1 MKRFDKKLNAQ
12 DIINAIPGGVAI
24 YKVSD
29 IFETVYYSD
38 GVPALS
44 GYSRDEYDLLIKQ
57 DAADLIYQE
66 DAAMVIRKIR
76 QVLEAGKSASFEF
89 RKQHRDGHIVWVNV
103 HARKIGEDGGHPL
116 LQCVF
121 HNISAFKQAREELAH
136 VINSIPGGI
145 AAYDFNDMQN
155 PRRLFCSD
163 GVAKLFGCSDAA
175 DLQHYAAN
183 PWSMVFKEDYQR
195 VYDAFQH
202 MFISS
207 DTLDLSYRI
216 TRKDQVLEWVHLN
229 GKAINGIFYA
239 VFTGMSDEAK
249 LFQQIS
255 NEAAQGIYVI
265 DKKNH
270 DLLYYNE
277 NVELFLTGKN
287 NAWGKKCY
295 TALHDKQTPCTF
307 CPLSMIKNIEKPQEL
322 TFANGKSYEIRAKEL
337 EWNGLPAYTLFIND
351 ITDKITSSRKTEQLE
366 QFYQTLVQNL
376 PGGIAVIRFDMAKKQ
391 MLPEYISEGFAA
403 MTGMSTVEAYALY
416 KNDATAG
423 VHPDDL
429 DYIIG
434 RLNQHLKKHLDTCE
448 SIYRLR
454 KKDGSYIWIKNNSS
468 LILRPNEIP
477 LIYAVYSD
485 ITKEIEAQNKL
496 RQKYNDLLLRQQNY
510 PLSNEILSGYCDI
523 TANRILRI
531 YDKTGID
538 PLQKFGFERQN
549 FFKGLAT
556 LIESPEERQ
565 HFLNTFLNAPLL
577 EKFAQGINSQEL
589 ECFIRMPH
597 DNSGHYLKC
606 VINMIESPDNG
617 HTIGVLSVLDL
628 TQFKIN
634 DQISM
639 HLAHAHYDFIATCD
653 FNSDSYQLFFTN
665 SKANLMPPEQGSYS
679 KNIVA
684 FLQTFT
690 VPKDREF
697 CMEMFD
703 PANMQRRLYH
713 ENSYS
718 FHYSL
723 KDEQGHIY
731 TKNMIVFLIDQ
742 RLNKV
747 GMARADITDY
757 VREQRALLNTLAYTF
772 EQLSIINLVTKEFTM
787 YTRKSVLQNLSPY
800 KCADFNRALH
810 KLSLPYTKLAA
821 DETAAEKFS
830 LPVILS
836 RLAEKPQG
844 YEFTLPYLANDGSEK
859 NKQINVLWGDEGHHT
874 ICLVRCDVTDIIS
887 AEKNSRSVLQNAL
900 DLAQEANRAKTD
912 FLSAMSH
919 DIRTPMNA
927 IIGMTDLALD
937 DLDNRQHLSE
947 YLDIIKS
954 SSSHLLTLINDILD
968 MSRIEKGKLKLARTS
983 FNLSVEIDRFCS
995 RYQLLMD
1002 KNSLNFLHNAELLH
1016 CNCIGDTAQLQR
1028 IWDNLVSN
1036 ACKFTPPGGTVTFS
1050 ACELPSD
1057 NERLGWYK
1065 FTISDTG
1072 IGIDSES
1079 LQHLFDPFFRSSDVI
1094 SKHIEGSGLGLAIVK
1109 NIVDYKGG
1117 TISVTSRQGEGTT
1130 FTVTLPLHF
1139 DTAAEHPVEKP
1150 THTFGSADFDFSGK
1164 SLLLAEDHPINQK
1177 VAELILEKTGAAV
1190 TIVENGLQC
1199 TELFTGSAKGSFDAI
1214 LMDIQM
1220 PVMNGY
1226 EAAQAIRSSTHPQSA
1241 TIPIIAMTANAFA
1254 EDIKNALS
1262 AGMNAHIAK
1271 PIDPQKLY
1279 QNAKTLLRI
1288 YVTVFLHFDY
1298 RLAQLQTSRVS
1309 QIKKTPEKSRI
1320 TSVTKALRPGACS
1333 WIYSSLTAAA
1343 KPKNKIYPVAVR

>member
-1199 TELFTGSAKGSFDAI
+1199 TELFTGSAKGRFDAI

-1279 QNAKTLLRI
+1279 ETLAA
-1288 YVTVFLHFDY
+1288 Y
-1298 RLAQLQTSRVS
+1298 
-1309 QIKKTPEKSRI
+1309 IK
-1320 TSVTKALRPGACS
+1320 
-1333 WIYSSLTAAA
+1333 
-1343 KPKNKIYPVAVR
+1343 

>member
-322 TFANGKSYEIRAKEL
+322 TFSNGKSYEIRAKEL

-403 MTGMSTVEAYALY
+403 MTGMSTDEAYALY

-468 LILRPNEIP
+468 LILSPNEIP

-556 LIESPEERQ
+556 LIESPEERE

-679 KNIVA
+679 ENIVA

-1028 IWDNLVSN
+1028 IWDNLVSK

-1279 QNAKTLLRI
+1279 ETLAA
-1288 YVTVFLHFDY
+1288 Y
-1298 RLAQLQTSRVS
+1298 
-1309 QIKKTPEKSRI
+1309 IK
-1320 TSVTKALRPGACS
+1320 
-1333 WIYSSLTAAA
+1333 
-1343 KPKNKIYPVAVR
+1343 

>member
-1 MKRFDKKLNAQ
+1 MSSCLSGGGSAMKRFDKKLNAQ

-322 TFANGKSYEIRAKEL
+322 TFSNGKSYEIRAKEL

-403 MTGMSTVEAYALY
+403 MTGMSTDEAYALY

-1139 DTAAEHPVEKP
+1139 DTEAEHPVEKP

-1279 QNAKTLLRI
+1279 ETLAA
-1288 YVTVFLHFDY
+1288 Y
-1298 RLAQLQTSRVS
+1298 
-1309 QIKKTPEKSRI
+1309 IK
-1320 TSVTKALRPGACS
+1320 
-1333 WIYSSLTAAA
+1333 
-1343 KPKNKIYPVAVR
+1343 

>member
-403 MTGMSTVEAYALY
+403 MTGMSTDEAYALY

-468 LILRPNEIP
+468 LILSPNEIP

-1002 KNSLNFLHNAELLH
+1002 KNSLNFLHNTELLH

-1177 VAELILEKTGAAV
+1177 IAELILEKTGAAV

-1279 QNAKTLLRI
+1279 ETLAA
-1288 YVTVFLHFDY
+1288 Y
-1298 RLAQLQTSRVS
+1298 
-1309 QIKKTPEKSRI
+1309 IK
-1320 TSVTKALRPGACS
+1320 
-1333 WIYSSLTAAA
+1333 
-1343 KPKNKIYPVAVR
+1343 

>member
-322 TFANGKSYEIRAKEL
+322 TFSNGKSYEIRAKEL

-403 MTGMSTVEAYALY
+403 MTGMSTDEAYALY

-468 LILRPNEIP
+468 LILSPNEIP

-1002 KNSLNFLHNAELLH
+1002 KNSLNFLHNTELLH

-1220 PVMNGY
+1220 PIMNGY

-1279 QNAKTLLRI
+1279 ETLAA
-1288 YVTVFLHFDY
+1288 Y
-1298 RLAQLQTSRVS
+1298 
-1309 QIKKTPEKSRI
+1309 IK
-1320 TSVTKALRPGACS
+1320 
-1333 WIYSSLTAAA
+1333 
-1343 KPKNKIYPVAVR
+1343 

>member
-307 CPLSMIKNIEKPQEL
+307 CALSMIKNIEKPQEL
-322 TFANGKSYEIRAKEL
+322 TFSNGKSYEIRAKEL

-403 MTGMSTVEAYALY
+403 MTGMSTDEAYALY

-468 LILRPNEIP
+468 LILSPNEIP

-723 KDEQGHIY
+723 KDKQGHIY

-821 DETAAEKFS
+821 DETASEKFS

-1279 QNAKTLLRI
+1279 ETLAA
-1288 YVTVFLHFDY
+1288 Y
-1298 RLAQLQTSRVS
+1298 
-1309 QIKKTPEKSRI
+1309 IK
-1320 TSVTKALRPGACS
+1320 
-1333 WIYSSLTAAA
+1333 
-1343 KPKNKIYPVAVR
+1343 

>member
-66 DAAMVIRKIR
+66 DAAMVIRTIR

-322 TFANGKSYEIRAKEL
+322 TFSNGKSYEIRAKEL

-403 MTGMSTVEAYALY
+403 MTGMSTDEAYALY

-468 LILRPNEIP
+468 LILSPNEIP

-556 LIESPEERQ
+556 LIESPEERE

-679 KNIVA
+679 ENIVA

-1279 QNAKTLLRI
+1279 ETLAA
-1288 YVTVFLHFDY
+1288 Y
-1298 RLAQLQTSRVS
+1298 
-1309 QIKKTPEKSRI
+1309 IK
-1320 TSVTKALRPGACS
+1320 
-1333 WIYSSLTAAA
+1333 
-1343 KPKNKIYPVAVR
+1343 

>member
-12 DIINAIPGGVAI
+12 EIINAIPGGVAI

-403 MTGMSTVEAYALY
+403 MTGMSTDEAYALY

-468 LILRPNEIP
+468 LILSPNEIP

-1002 KNSLNFLHNAELLH
+1002 KNSLNFLHNTELLH

-1279 QNAKTLLRI
+1279 ETLAA
-1288 YVTVFLHFDY
+1288 Y
-1298 RLAQLQTSRVS
+1298 
-1309 QIKKTPEKSRI
+1309 IK
-1320 TSVTKALRPGACS
+1320 
-1333 WIYSSLTAAA
+1333 
-1343 KPKNKIYPVAVR
+1343 

>member
-322 TFANGKSYEIRAKEL
+322 TFSNGKSYEIRAKEL

-403 MTGMSTVEAYALY
+403 MTGMSTDEAYALY

-423 VHPDDL
+423 LHPDDL

-468 LILRPNEIP
+468 LILSPNEIP

-597 DNSGHYLKC
+597 DNSGHYIKC

-665 SKANLMPPEQGSYS
+665 SKANLMPPEHGSYS

-1002 KNSLNFLHNAELLH
+1002 KNSLNFLHNTELLH

-1279 QNAKTLLRI
+1279 ETLAA
-1288 YVTVFLHFDY
+1288 Y
-1298 RLAQLQTSRVS
+1298 
-1309 QIKKTPEKSRI
+1309 IK
-1320 TSVTKALRPGACS
+1320 
-1333 WIYSSLTAAA
+1333 
-1343 KPKNKIYPVAVR
+1343 

>member
-403 MTGMSTVEAYALY
+403 MTGMSTDEAYALY

-468 LILRPNEIP
+468 LILSPNEIP

-1002 KNSLNFLHNAELLH
+1002 KNSLNFLHNTELLH

-1220 PVMNGY
+1220 PIMNGY

-1241 TIPIIAMTANAFA
+1241 TIPIIVMTANAFA

-1279 QNAKTLLRI
+1279 ETLAA
-1288 YVTVFLHFDY
+1288 Y
-1298 RLAQLQTSRVS
+1298 
-1309 QIKKTPEKSRI
+1309 IK
-1320 TSVTKALRPGACS
+1320 
-1333 WIYSSLTAAA
+1333 
-1343 KPKNKIYPVAVR
+1343 

>member
-403 MTGMSTVEAYALY
+403 MTGMSTDEAYALY

-468 LILRPNEIP
+468 LILSPNEIP

-496 RQKYNDLLLRQQNY
+496 RQKYNDLLLRQKNY

-713 ENSYS
+713 EISYS

-1002 KNSLNFLHNAELLH
+1002 KNSLNFLHNTELLH

-1220 PVMNGY
+1220 PIMNGY

-1279 QNAKTLLRI
+1279 ETLAA
-1288 YVTVFLHFDY
+1288 Y
-1298 RLAQLQTSRVS
+1298 
-1309 QIKKTPEKSRI
+1309 IK
-1320 TSVTKALRPGACS
+1320 
-1333 WIYSSLTAAA
+1333 
-1343 KPKNKIYPVAVR
+1343 

>member
-403 MTGMSTVEAYALY
+403 MTGMSTDEAYALY

-423 VHPDDL
+423 LHPDDL

-468 LILRPNEIP
+468 LILSPNEIP

-496 RQKYNDLLLRQQNY
+496 RQKYNDLLLRQKNY

-1002 KNSLNFLHNAELLH
+1002 KNSLNFLHNTELLH

-1279 QNAKTLLRI
+1279 ETLAA
-1288 YVTVFLHFDY
+1288 Y
-1298 RLAQLQTSRVS
+1298 
-1309 QIKKTPEKSRI
+1309 IK
-1320 TSVTKALRPGACS
+1320 
-1333 WIYSSLTAAA
+1333 
-1343 KPKNKIYPVAVR
+1343 

>member
-403 MTGMSTVEAYALY
+403 MTGMSTDEAYALY

-468 LILRPNEIP
+468 LILSPNEIP

-679 KNIVA
+679 ENIVA

-937 DLDNRQHLSE
+937 DLDNRQHISE

-1279 QNAKTLLRI
+1279 ETLAA
-1288 YVTVFLHFDY
+1288 Y
-1298 RLAQLQTSRVS
+1298 
-1309 QIKKTPEKSRI
+1309 IK
-1320 TSVTKALRPGACS
+1320 
-1333 WIYSSLTAAA
+1333 
-1343 KPKNKIYPVAVR
+1343 

>member
-403 MTGMSTVEAYALY
+403 MTGMSTDEAYALY

-468 LILRPNEIP
+468 LILSPNEIP

-556 LIESPEERQ
+556 LIESPEERE

-1002 KNSLNFLHNAELLH
+1002 KNSLNFLHNTELLH

-1279 QNAKTLLRI
+1279 ETLAA
-1288 YVTVFLHFDY
+1288 Y
-1298 RLAQLQTSRVS
+1298 
-1309 QIKKTPEKSRI
+1309 IK
-1320 TSVTKALRPGACS
+1320 
-1333 WIYSSLTAAA
+1333 
-1343 KPKNKIYPVAVR
+1343 

>member
-44 GYSRDEYDLLIKQ
+44 GYSRDEYDQLIKQ

-403 MTGMSTVEAYALY
+403 MTGMSTDEAYALY

-468 LILRPNEIP
+468 LILSPNEIP

-1002 KNSLNFLHNAELLH
+1002 KNSLNFLHNTELLH

-1057 NERLGWYK
+1057 NKRLGWYK

-1130 FTVTLPLHF
+1130 FTVTLPLHL

-1279 QNAKTLLRI
+1279 ETLAA
-1288 YVTVFLHFDY
+1288 Y
-1298 RLAQLQTSRVS
+1298 
-1309 QIKKTPEKSRI
+1309 IK
-1320 TSVTKALRPGACS
+1320 
-1333 WIYSSLTAAA
+1333 
-1343 KPKNKIYPVAVR
+1343 

>member
-403 MTGMSTVEAYALY
+403 MTGMSTDEAYALY

-1002 KNSLNFLHNAELLH
+1002 KNSLKFLHNAELLH
-1016 CNCIGDTAQLQR
+1016 SSCIGDTAQLQR

-1279 QNAKTLLRI
+1279 ETLAA
-1288 YVTVFLHFDY
+1288 Y
-1298 RLAQLQTSRVS
+1298 
-1309 QIKKTPEKSRI
+1309 IK
-1320 TSVTKALRPGACS
+1320 
-1333 WIYSSLTAAA
+1333 
-1343 KPKNKIYPVAVR
+1343 

>member
-183 PWSMVFKEDYQR
+183 PWSMFFKEDYQR

-322 TFANGKSYEIRAKEL
+322 TFSNGKSYEIRAKEL

-403 MTGMSTVEAYALY
+403 MTGMSTDEAYALY

-468 LILRPNEIP
+468 LILSPNEIP

-1139 DTAAEHPVEKP
+1139 DTEAEHPVEKP

-1279 QNAKTLLRI
+1279 ETLAA
-1288 YVTVFLHFDY
+1288 Y
-1298 RLAQLQTSRVS
+1298 
-1309 QIKKTPEKSRI
+1309 IK
-1320 TSVTKALRPGACS
+1320 
-1333 WIYSSLTAAA
+1333 
-1343 KPKNKIYPVAVR
+1343 

>member
-403 MTGMSTVEAYALY
+403 MTGMSTDEAYALY

-468 LILRPNEIP
+468 LILSPNEIP

-1002 KNSLNFLHNAELLH
+1002 KNSLNFLHNTELLH

-1279 QNAKTLLRI
+1279 ETMAA
-1288 YVTVFLHFDY
+1288 Y
-1298 RLAQLQTSRVS
+1298 
-1309 QIKKTPEKSRI
+1309 IK
-1320 TSVTKALRPGACS
+1320 
-1333 WIYSSLTAAA
+1333 
-1343 KPKNKIYPVAVR
+1343 

>member
-403 MTGMSTVEAYALY
+403 MTGMSNDEAYALY

-468 LILRPNEIP
+468 LILSPNEIP

-1036 ACKFTPPGGTVTFS
+1036 ARKFTPPGGTVTFS

-1139 DTAAEHPVEKP
+1139 DTEAEHPVEKP

-1279 QNAKTLLRI
+1279 ETLAA
-1288 YVTVFLHFDY
+1288 Y
-1298 RLAQLQTSRVS
+1298 
-1309 QIKKTPEKSRI
+1309 IK
-1320 TSVTKALRPGACS
+1320 
-1333 WIYSSLTAAA
+1333 
-1343 KPKNKIYPVAVR
+1343 

>member
-76 QVLEAGKSASFEF
+76 QVLESGKSASFEF

-403 MTGMSTVEAYALY
+403 MTGMSTDEAYALY

-423 VHPDDL
+423 IHPDDL

-468 LILRPNEIP
+468 LILSPNEIP
-477 LIYAVYSD
+477 LVYAVYSD

-887 AEKNSRSVLQNAL
+887 AEKNSRSVLH
-900 DLAQEANRAKTD
+900 LAQEANRAKTD

-1279 QNAKTLLRI
+1279 ETLAA
-1288 YVTVFLHFDY
+1288 Y
-1298 RLAQLQTSRVS
+1298 
-1309 QIKKTPEKSRI
+1309 IK
-1320 TSVTKALRPGACS
+1320 
-1333 WIYSSLTAAA
+1333 
-1343 KPKNKIYPVAVR
+1343 

>member
-403 MTGMSTVEAYALY
+403 MTGMSTDEAYALY

-468 LILRPNEIP
+468 LILSPNEIP

-874 ICLVRCDVTDIIS
+874 LCLVRCDVTDIIS

-1002 KNSLNFLHNAELLH
+1002 KNSLNFLHNTELLH

-1220 PVMNGY
+1220 PIMNGY

-1279 QNAKTLLRI
+1279 ETLAA
-1288 YVTVFLHFDY
+1288 Y
-1298 RLAQLQTSRVS
+1298 
-1309 QIKKTPEKSRI
+1309 IK
-1320 TSVTKALRPGACS
+1320 
-1333 WIYSSLTAAA
+1333 
-1343 KPKNKIYPVAVR
+1343 

>member
-1 MKRFDKKLNAQ
+1 MSSCLSGGGSAMKRFDKKLNAQ

-403 MTGMSTVEAYALY
+403 MTGMSTDEAYALY

-468 LILRPNEIP
+468 LILSPNEILP

-589 ECFIRMPH
+589 ECFIRMSH

-1226 EAAQAIRSSTHPQSA
+1226 EAAQAIRSSIHPQSA

-1279 QNAKTLLRI
+1279 ETLAA
-1288 YVTVFLHFDY
+1288 Y
-1298 RLAQLQTSRVS
+1298 
-1309 QIKKTPEKSRI
+1309 IK
-1320 TSVTKALRPGACS
+1320 
-1333 WIYSSLTAAA
+1333 
-1343 KPKNKIYPVAVR
+1343 

>member
-322 TFANGKSYEIRAKEL
+322 TFSNGKSYEIRAKEL

-376 PGGIAVIRFDMAKKQ
+376 PGGITVIRFDMAKKQ

-403 MTGMSTVEAYALY
+403 MTGMSTDEAYALY

-468 LILRPNEIP
+468 LILSPNEIP

-485 ITKEIEAQNKL
+485 ITKEIAAQNKL

-1002 KNSLNFLHNAELLH
+1002 KNSLNFLHNTELLH

-1117 TISVTSRQGEGTT
+1117 TISVASKPGEGTT

-1279 QNAKTLLRI
+1279 ETLAA
-1288 YVTVFLHFDY
+1288 Y
-1298 RLAQLQTSRVS
+1298 
-1309 QIKKTPEKSRI
+1309 IK
-1320 TSVTKALRPGACS
+1320 
-1333 WIYSSLTAAA
+1333 
-1343 KPKNKIYPVAVR
+1343 

>member
-403 MTGMSTVEAYALY
+403 MTGMSTDEAYALY

-468 LILRPNEIP
+468 LILSPNEIP

-665 SKANLMPPEQGSYS
+665 SKANLMPPE
-679 KNIVA
+679 
-684 FLQTFT
+684 
-690 VPKDREF
+690 
-697 CMEMFD
+697 
-703 PANMQRRLYH
+703 
-713 ENSYS
+713 
-718 FHYSL
+718 
-723 KDEQGHIY
+723 
-731 TKNMIVFLIDQ
+731 
-742 RLNKV
+742 
-747 GMARADITDY
+747 
-757 VREQRALLNTLAYTF
+757 
-772 EQLSIINLVTKEFTM
+772 
-787 YTRKSVLQNLSPY
+787 
-800 KCADFNRALH
+800 
-810 KLSLPYTKLAA
+810 
-821 DETAAEKFS
+821 
-830 LPVILS
+830 
-836 RLAEKPQG
+836 
-844 YEFTLPYLANDGSEK
+844 
-859 NKQINVLWGDEGHHT
+859 
-874 ICLVRCDVTDIIS
+874 
-887 AEKNSRSVLQNAL
+887 
-900 DLAQEANRAKTD
+900 
-912 FLSAMSH
+912 
-919 DIRTPMNA
+919 
-927 IIGMTDLALD
+927 
-937 DLDNRQHLSE
+937 
-947 YLDIIKS
+947 
-954 SSSHLLTLINDILD
+954 
-968 MSRIEKGKLKLARTS
+968 
-983 FNLSVEIDRFCS
+983 
-995 RYQLLMD
+995 
-1002 KNSLNFLHNAELLH
+1002 
-1016 CNCIGDTAQLQR
+1016 
-1028 IWDNLVSN
+1028 
-1036 ACKFTPPGGTVTFS
+1036 
-1050 ACELPSD
+1050 
-1057 NERLGWYK
+1057 
-1065 FTISDTG
+1065 
-1072 IGIDSES
+1072 
-1079 LQHLFDPFFRSSDVI
+1079 
-1094 SKHIEGSGLGLAIVK
+1094 
-1109 NIVDYKGG
+1109 
-1117 TISVTSRQGEGTT
+1117 
-1130 FTVTLPLHF
+1130 
-1139 DTAAEHPVEKP
+1139 
-1150 THTFGSADFDFSGK
+1150 
-1164 SLLLAEDHPINQK
+1164 
-1177 VAELILEKTGAAV
+1177 
-1190 TIVENGLQC
+1190 
-1199 TELFTGSAKGSFDAI
+1199 
-1214 LMDIQM
+1214 
-1220 PVMNGY
+1220 
-1226 EAAQAIRSSTHPQSA
+1226 
-1241 TIPIIAMTANAFA
+1241 
-1254 EDIKNALS
+1254 
-1262 AGMNAHIAK
+1262 
-1271 PIDPQKLY
+1271 
-1279 QNAKTLLRI
+1279 
-1288 YVTVFLHFDY
+1288 
-1298 RLAQLQTSRVS
+1298 
-1309 QIKKTPEKSRI
+1309 
-1320 TSVTKALRPGACS
+1320 
-1333 WIYSSLTAAA
+1333 
-1343 KPKNKIYPVAVR
+1343 

>member
-403 MTGMSTVEAYALY
+403 MTGMSTDEAYALY

-468 LILRPNEIP
+468 LILSPNEIP

-1002 KNSLNFLHNAELLH
+1002 KNSLNFLHNTELLH

-1220 PVMNGY
+1220 PIMNGY

-1271 PIDPQKLY
+1271 PI
-1279 QNAKTLLRI
+1279 
-1288 YVTVFLHFDY
+1288 
-1298 RLAQLQTSRVS
+1298 
-1309 QIKKTPEKSRI
+1309 I
-1320 TSVTKALRPGACS
+1320 TRDL
-1333 WIYSSLTAAA
+1333 I
-1343 KPKNKIYPVAVR
+1343 

>member
-589 ECFIRMPH
+589 ECFIRMPY

-1279 QNAKTLLRI
+1279 ETLAA
-1288 YVTVFLHFDY
+1288 Y
-1298 RLAQLQTSRVS
+1298 
-1309 QIKKTPEKSRI
+1309 IK
-1320 TSVTKALRPGACS
+1320 
-1333 WIYSSLTAAA
+1333 
-1343 KPKNKIYPVAVR
+1343 

>member
-322 TFANGKSYEIRAKEL
+322 TFSNGKSYEIRAKEL

-403 MTGMSTVEAYALY
+403 MTGMSTDEAYALY

-468 LILRPNEIP
+468 LILSPNEIP

-679 KNIVA
+679 ENIVA

-1139 DTAAEHPVEKP
+1139 DTEAEHPVEKP

-1279 QNAKTLLRI
+1279 ETLAA
-1288 YVTVFLHFDY
+1288 Y
-1298 RLAQLQTSRVS
+1298 
-1309 QIKKTPEKSRI
+1309 IK
-1320 TSVTKALRPGACS
+1320 
-1333 WIYSSLTAAA
+1333 
-1343 KPKNKIYPVAVR
+1343 

>member
-322 TFANGKSYEIRAKEL
+322 TFSNGKSYEIRAKEL

-403 MTGMSTVEAYALY
+403 MTGMSTDEAYALY

-468 LILRPNEIP
+468 LILSPNEIP

-485 ITKEIEAQNKL
+485 ITKEIAAQNKL

-1002 KNSLNFLHNAELLH
+1002 KNSLNFLHNTELLH

-1057 NERLGWYK
+1057 NERLG
-1065 FTISDTG
+1065 
-1072 IGIDSES
+1072 
-1079 LQHLFDPFFRSSDVI
+1079 
-1094 SKHIEGSGLGLAIVK
+1094 LGLAIVK

-1117 TISVTSRQGEGTT
+1117 TISVASKPGEGTT

-1279 QNAKTLLRI
+1279 ETLAA
-1288 YVTVFLHFDY
+1288 Y
-1298 RLAQLQTSRVS
+1298 
-1309 QIKKTPEKSRI
+1309 IK
-1320 TSVTKALRPGACS
+1320 
-1333 WIYSSLTAAA
+1333 
-1343 KPKNKIYPVAVR
+1343 

>member
-89 RKQHRDGHIVWVNV
+89 RKQHRDGHIIWVNV

-351 ITDKITSSRKTEQLE
+351 ITDKITSSRKSVLLE

-403 MTGMSTVEAYALY
+403 MTGMSTDEAYALY

-468 LILRPNEIP
+468 LILSPNEIP

-1002 KNSLNFLHNAELLH
+1002 KNSLNFLHNTELLH

-1072 IGIDSES
+1072 IGIDNES

-1241 TIPIIAMTANAFA
+1241 MIPIIAMTANAFA

-1279 QNAKTLLRI
+1279 ETLAA
-1288 YVTVFLHFDY
+1288 Y
-1298 RLAQLQTSRVS
+1298 
-1309 QIKKTPEKSRI
+1309 IK
-1320 TSVTKALRPGACS
+1320 
-1333 WIYSSLTAAA
+1333 
-1343 KPKNKIYPVAVR
+1343 

>member
-277 NVELFLTGKN
+277 NVDLFLSGKN
-287 NAWGKKCY
+287 NIWGQKCY
-295 TALHDKQTPCTF
+295 TALHNKQAPCTF
-307 CPLSMIKNIEKPQEL
+307 CPLPVIKNSHKPQEL

-403 MTGMSTVEAYALY
+403 MTGMSTDEAYALY

-429 DYIIG
+429 DYIID
-434 RLNQHLKKHLDTCE
+434 RLNQHLKNHLDTCE

-468 LILRPNEIP
+468 LILSPNEIP

-485 ITKEIEAQNKL
+485 ITKEREAQNKL
-496 RQKYNDLLLRQQNY
+496 RQKYNDILLRQQNY
-510 PLSNEILSGYCDI
+510 PLSNEIISGYCDI
-523 TANRILRI
+523 TASRILRI

-703 PANMQRRLYH
+703 PANMQRRLCH

-731 TKNMIVFLIDQ
+731 TKNMIIFLIDQ

-1279 QNAKTLLRI
+1279 ETLAA
-1288 YVTVFLHFDY
+1288 Y
-1298 RLAQLQTSRVS
+1298 
-1309 QIKKTPEKSRI
+1309 IK
-1320 TSVTKALRPGACS
+1320 
-1333 WIYSSLTAAA
+1333 
-1343 KPKNKIYPVAVR
+1343 

>member
-322 TFANGKSYEIRAKEL
+322 TFSNGKSYEIRAKEL

-403 MTGMSTVEAYALY
+403 MTGMSTDEAYALY

-468 LILRPNEIP
+468 LILSPNEIP

-556 LIESPEERQ
+556 LIESPEERE

-679 KNIVA
+679 ENIVA

-859 NKQINVLWGDEGHHT
+859 NKQINVLWGDQGHHT

-1279 QNAKTLLRI
+1279 ETLAA
-1288 YVTVFLHFDY
+1288 Y
-1298 RLAQLQTSRVS
+1298 
-1309 QIKKTPEKSRI
+1309 IK
-1320 TSVTKALRPGACS
+1320 
-1333 WIYSSLTAAA
+1333 
-1343 KPKNKIYPVAVR
+1343 

>member
-403 MTGMSTVEAYALY
+403 MTGMSTDEAYALY

-468 LILRPNEIP
+468 LILSPNEIP

-617 HTIGVLSVLDL
+617 HTIGVLSVLDP

-983 FNLSVEIDRFCS
+983 FNLSVEIDRFYS

-1072 IGIDSES
+1072 IGIDNES

-1279 QNAKTLLRI
+1279 ETLAA
-1288 YVTVFLHFDY
+1288 Y
-1298 RLAQLQTSRVS
+1298 
-1309 QIKKTPEKSRI
+1309 IK
-1320 TSVTKALRPGACS
+1320 
-1333 WIYSSLTAAA
+1333 
-1343 KPKNKIYPVAVR
+1343 

>member
-57 DAADLIYQE
+57 DASDLIYQE

-322 TFANGKSYEIRAKEL
+322 TFSNGKSYEIRAKEL

-403 MTGMSTVEAYALY
+403 MTGMSTDEAYALY

-468 LILRPNEIP
+468 LILSPNEIP

-485 ITKEIEAQNKL
+485 ITKEIAAQNKL

-747 GMARADITDY
+747 GMAGADITDY

-1002 KNSLNFLHNAELLH
+1002 KNSLNFLHNTELLH

-1117 TISVTSRQGEGTT
+1117 TISVASKPGEGTT

-1279 QNAKTLLRI
+1279 ETLAA
-1288 YVTVFLHFDY
+1288 Y
-1298 RLAQLQTSRVS
+1298 
-1309 QIKKTPEKSRI
+1309 IK
-1320 TSVTKALRPGACS
+1320 
-1333 WIYSSLTAAA
+1333 
-1343 KPKNKIYPVAVR
+1343 

>member
-239 VFTGMSDEAK
+239 VFTGISDEAK

-322 TFANGKSYEIRAKEL
+322 TFSNGKSYEIRAKEL

-403 MTGMSTVEAYALY
+403 MTGMSTDEAYALY

-468 LILRPNEIP
+468 LILSPNEIP

-556 LIESPEERQ
+556 LIESPEERE

-679 KNIVA
+679 ENIVA

-919 DIRTPMNA
+919 DIRTPMNV

-1279 QNAKTLLRI
+1279 ETLAA
-1288 YVTVFLHFDY
+1288 Y
-1298 RLAQLQTSRVS
+1298 
-1309 QIKKTPEKSRI
+1309 IK
-1320 TSVTKALRPGACS
+1320 
-1333 WIYSSLTAAA
+1333 
-1343 KPKNKIYPVAVR
+1343 

>member
-403 MTGMSTVEAYALY
+403 MTGMSTDEAYALY

-468 LILRPNEIP
+468 LILSPNEIP

-1002 KNSLNFLHNAELLH
+1002 KNSLNFLHNTELLH

-1279 QNAKTLLRI
+1279 ETL
-1288 YVTVFLHFDY
+1288 
-1298 RLAQLQTSRVS
+1298 
-1309 QIKKTPEKSRI
+1309 
-1320 TSVTKALRPGACS
+1320 
-1333 WIYSSLTAAA
+1333 AAY
-1343 KPKNKIYPVAVR
+1343 I

>member
-403 MTGMSTVEAYALY
+403 MTGMSTDEAYALY

-468 LILRPNEIP
+468 LILSPNEIP

-510 PLSNEILSGYCDI
+510 PLSNEILSGDCDI

-617 HTIGVLSVLDL
+617 NTIGVLSVLDL

-1002 KNSLNFLHNAELLH
+1002 KNSLNFLHNTELLH

-1220 PVMNGY
+1220 PIMNGY

-1279 QNAKTLLRI
+1279 ETLAA
-1288 YVTVFLHFDY
+1288 Y
-1298 RLAQLQTSRVS
+1298 
-1309 QIKKTPEKSRI
+1309 IK
-1320 TSVTKALRPGACS
+1320 
-1333 WIYSSLTAAA
+1333 
-1343 KPKNKIYPVAVR
+1343 

>member
-403 MTGMSTVEAYALY
+403 MTGMSTDEAYALY

-468 LILRPNEIP
+468 LILSPNEIP

-1002 KNSLNFLHNAELLH
+1002 KNSLNFLHNTELLH
-1016 CNCIGDTAQLQR
+1016 FNCIGDTAQLQR

-1220 PVMNGY
+1220 PIMNGY

-1279 QNAKTLLRI
+1279 ETLAA
-1288 YVTVFLHFDY
+1288 Y
-1298 RLAQLQTSRVS
+1298 
-1309 QIKKTPEKSRI
+1309 IK
-1320 TSVTKALRPGACS
+1320 
-1333 WIYSSLTAAA
+1333 
-1343 KPKNKIYPVAVR
+1343 